1 MSRRSRLEGAVL
13 DQVRPIHDPGHAV
26 HGGLRVHLE
35 HREVVVEPGAA
46 GSECMGA
53 GAINGTIG
61 R

>member
-13 DQVRPIHDPGHAV
+13 DEVRPVHDPGHAV

-46 GSECMGA
+46 GS
-53 GAINGTIG
+53 
-61 R
+61 